1 MGHFTGP
8 RSKIARRFGEPVFG
22 PDKVL
27 EKRPYAPGQHGAN
40 KRRKK
45 MSEYG
50 VQLREK
56 QKAKA
61 IYGMREKQFRLFF
74 ERAKSKAGV
83 TGDAMLAMCETRL
96 DNIVYRLG
104 FSPTRAGARQLVTHR
119 HVTVN
124 GKVCGIPSYIVRPG
138 EVVSVREKD
147 YIVRP
152 GEVVSV
158 REKDRDMIA
167 VVDSL
172 KQHKSPAVTWLA
184 WDEATMQ
191 GTLIS
196 SPERVE
202 IPESIDMQ
210 LIVEFFSR

>member
-27 EKRPYAPGQHGAN
+27 ERRPNPPGQHGAN

-45 MSEYG
+45 VSEYG
-50 VQLREK
+50 MQLREK

-74 ERAKSKAGV
+74 ERAKAAEGFTK
-83 TGDAMLAMCETRL
+83 GDAFLALCETRL
-96 DNIVYRLG
+96 DNIAYRLG

-124 GKVCGIPSYIVRPG
+124 GKICNVPSYTVRPG
-138 EVVSVREKD
+138 EVVS
-147 YIVRP
+147 I
-152 GEVVSV
+152 
-158 REKDRDMIA
+158 REKDRNLVA

-172 KQHKSPAVTWLA
+172 KTHKSPVVNWLS

-191 GTLIS
+191 GTLLS
-196 SPERVE
+196 VPERAE
-202 IPESIDMQ
+202 IPENIEVQM
-210 LIVEFFSR
+210 IVELFSR

>member
-8 RSKIARRFGEPVFG
+8 RSKIARRFGEQIFG

-27 EKRPYAPGQHGAN
+27 DKRPYAPGQHGAN
-40 KRRKK
+40 KRRRK

-74 ERAKSKAGV
+74 ERARAKQGV
-83 TGDAMLAMCETRL
+83 TGDIMLALCECRL

-104 FSPTRAGARQLVTHR
+104 LSPTRAGARQLVNHR

-124 GKVCGIPSYIVRPG
+124 GKVCGIASAIVRPN
-138 EVVSVREKD
+138 D
-147 YIVRP
+147 
-152 GEVVSV
+152 VVSV
-158 REKDRDMIA
+158 REKDRNMVA
-167 VVDSL
+167 VVDAL
-172 KQHKSPAVTWLA
+172 KVHKSPSVSWLS
-184 WDEATMQ
+184 WDDATMQ
-191 GTLIS
+191 GTLLS
-196 SPERVE
+196 VPQRSE
-202 IPESIDMQ
+202 IPENVEMQ

>member
-8 RSKIARRFGEPVFG
+8 RSKVARRFGEPVFG

-40 KRRKK
+40 TRRKK

-74 ERAKSKAGV
+74 ERAKAKTGI
-83 TGDAMLAMCETRL
+83 TGDIMLAMCESRL

-104 FSPTRAGARQLVTHR
+104 FAATRAGARQLVTHR
-119 HVTVN
+119 HMTVN

-138 EVVSVREKD
+138 EVVSIRE
-147 YIVRP
+147 R
-152 GEVVSV
+152 
-158 REKDRDMIA
+158 DRDMIA

-172 KQHKSPAVTWLA
+172 KQHKSPVVNWLA

-191 GTLIS
+191 GTLVS
-196 SPERVE
+196 APERAE

>member
-27 EKRPYAPGQHGAN
+27 DKRSYPPGQHGPV
-40 KRRKK
+40 KRRRK

-74 ERAKSKAGV
+74 ARAKAQKGI
-83 TGDAMLAMCETRL
+83 TGDKLLAMCETRL

-104 FSPTRAGARQLVTHR
+104 LAATRAGARQLVTHR

-124 GKVCGIPSYIVRPG
+124 GKVCNVPSC
-138 EVVSVREKD
+138 
-147 YIVRP
+147 IVRP

-158 REKDRDMIA
+158 REKDRDMVA
-167 VVDSL
+167 VADAL
-172 KQHKSPAVTWLA
+172 KRAKSPAVTWLS

-191 GTLIS
+191 GTLLS
-196 SPERVE
+196 SPERAE
-202 IPESIDMQ
+202 IPENIEVQ

>member
-8 RSKIARRFGEPVFG
+8 RTKVARRFGEPIFG
-22 PDKVL
+22 SDKVL
-27 EKRPYAPGQHGAN
+27 DRRPNPPGQHGAN

-45 MSEYG
+45 VSEYG

-74 ERAKSKAGV
+74 ERAKAKQGV
-83 TGDAMLAMCETRL
+83 TGDVLLALCETRL
-96 DNIVYRLG
+96 DNIAYRLG
-104 FSPTRAGARQLVTHR
+104 LSPTRAGARQLVTHR

-124 GKVCGIPSYIVRPG
+124 GKVCNVPSYIVRPG

-147 YIVRP
+147 RSM
-152 GEVVSV
+152 VSV
-158 REKDRDMIA
+158 VDA
-167 VVDSL
+167 V
-172 KQHKSPAVTWLA
+172 KNHKSPVVNWLS

-191 GTLIS
+191 GTLLS
-196 SPERVE
+196 VPERAE
-202 IPESIDMQ
+202 IPENIEVQ

>member
-8 RSKIARRFGEPVFG
+8 RSKVARRFGEPVFG

-74 ERAKSKAGV
+74 ERAKAKAGI
-83 TGDAMLAMCETRL
+83 TGDVMLAMCETRL
-96 DNIVYRLG
+96 DNVVYRLG
-104 FSPTRAGARQLVTHR
+104 FAATRAGARQLVTHR
-119 HVTVN
+119 HMTVN

-138 EVVSVREKD
+138 EVVSIRE
-147 YIVRP
+147 R
-152 GEVVSV
+152 
-158 REKDRDMIA
+158 DRDMIA
-167 VVDSL
+167 VVDAL
-172 KQHKSPAVTWLA
+172 KQHKSPVVNWLA

-191 GTLIS
+191 GTLVS
-196 SPERVE
+196 APERAE
-202 IPESIDMQ
+202 IPENLDMQ

>member
-8 RSKIARRFGEPVFG
+8 RSKISRRFGEPIFG

-27 EKRPYAPGQHGAN
+27 ERRPNPPGQHGAG

-50 VQLREK
+50 IQLREK

-61 IYGMREKQFRLFF
+61 IYGMREGQFRLFF
-74 ERAKSKAGV
+74 ERAKAKQGI
-83 TGDAMLAMCETRL
+83 TGDVMLAMCESRL

-104 FSPTRAGARQLVTHR
+104 LSPTRAGARQLVTHR

-124 GKVCGIPSYIVRPG
+124 GKMCNVPSAILKPND
-138 EVVSVREKD
+138 VVS
-147 YIVRP
+147 I
-152 GEVVSV
+152 
-158 REKDRDMIA
+158 REKDRNMIA

-172 KQHKSPAVTWLA
+172 KSHKSPMMNWLA
-184 WDEATMQ
+184 WDDATMQ
-191 GTLIS
+191 GTMLAV
-196 SPERVE
+196 PERSE
-202 IPESIDMQ
+202 IPENVEMQ

>member
-1 MGHFTGP
+1 MGRYTGP
-8 RSKIARRFGEPVFG
+8 RSKISRRFGEPVFG

-27 EKRPYAPGQHGAN
+27 DRRQNPPGQHGVN

-74 ERAKSKAGV
+74 ERAKAKEGV
-83 TGDAMLAMCETRL
+83 TGDILLALCECRL

-104 FSPTRAGARQLVTHR
+104 LSPTRAGARQLVNHR

-124 GKVCGIPSYIVRPG
+124 GKVCGIASAIVRPN
-138 EVVSVREKD
+138 D
-147 YIVRP
+147 
-152 GEVVSV
+152 VVSV
-158 REKDRDMIA
+158 REKDRNMVS
-167 VVDSL
+167 VVDAL
-172 KQHKSPAVTWLA
+172 KVHKSPQVGWLA

-191 GTLIS
+191 GTLLS
-196 SPERVE
+196 VPQRSE
-202 IPESIDMQ
+202 IPENVEMQ

>member
-8 RSKIARRFGEPVFG
+8 RSKVARRFGEPVFG

-27 EKRPYAPGQHGAN
+27 EKRPTPPGQHGAN

-45 MSEYG
+45 VSEYG

-74 ERAKSKAGV
+74 ERAKAKQGI
-83 TGDAMLAMCETRL
+83 TGDILLALCETRL
-96 DNIVYRLG
+96 DNVAYRLG
-104 FSPTRAGARQLVTHR
+104 LAATRAGARQLVTHR

-124 GKVCGIPSYIVRPG
+124 GKVCNIPSYIVRPG

-147 YIVRP
+147 RDM
-152 GEVVSV
+152 VSV
-158 REKDRDMIA
+158 ADA
-167 VVDSL
+167 L
-172 KQHKSPAVTWLA
+172 KVHKSPAVTWLS
-184 WDEATMQ
+184 WDESTMQ
-191 GTLIS
+191 GTLLS
-196 SPERVE
+196 VPERAE
-202 IPESIDMQ
+202 IPENIEVQ

>member
-1 MGHFTGP
+1 MGRYTGP
-8 RSKIARRFGEPVFG
+8 RTKISRRFGEPVFG

-27 EKRPYAPGQHGAN
+27 DRRQNPPGQHGAT

-45 MSEYG
+45 VSEYG

-74 ERAKSKAGV
+74 ERAKAKEGV
-83 TGDAMLAMCETRL
+83 TGDIMLALCECRL

-104 FSPTRAGARQLVTHR
+104 LSPTRAGARQLVNHR

-124 GKVCGIPSYIVRPG
+124 GKVCGIPSAIVRPN
-138 EVVSVREKD
+138 D
-147 YIVRP
+147 
-152 GEVVSV
+152 VVSV
-158 REKDRDMIA
+158 REKDRGMLA

-172 KQHKSPAVTWLA
+172 KSHKSPVVSWLA
-184 WDEATMQ
+184 WDDATMQ
-191 GTLIS
+191 GTLLS
-196 SPERVE
+196 VPERAE
-202 IPESIDMQ
+202 IPENVEMQ